1 VSARRHVQ
9 AFRLGEQGPDMIK
22 ELNEKRHR
30 LHEENAALL
39 AKAAKDGR
47 DVLTADEEQ
56 EWQSRDAA
64 IEALTKNIEMRAKT
78 EAIEKRL
85 AEVEERKTQP
95 SVPGMPAS
103 VSTRLNR
110 GKADFEMALRGWFI
124 RGSDQPLTDGHREAA
139 ERLGLDLN
147 NRSLTLNLSR
157 RPPRNLSEV
166 RDWEIE
172 QRAQTITT
180 TGGGYTIPDEAMM
193 SLEKALLWFGSM
205 RQAATI
211 IRTESGAD
219 LPIPTAND
227 TAQAGVILDINTQ
240 VANQDVTFGQLVLKA
255 FKYSSKQVLVPVEL
269 MMDSAVNLPQMLG
282 EMLGERIGRIQNT
295 HFTTGAGTTL
305 PFGIT
310 VQTTLGAT
318 GAAGGGI
325 AYVDLVNLEHSV
337 DIAYRRQGAAFM
349 MNDLKVAALK
359 KLLGT
364 DGRPIWQ
371 PAAEAS
377 MAQGAPNTLLGY
389 PVFTNNDMSTAVIT
403 GTKAV
408 IFGALQKYLIREVV
422 GVTLLRLDERYADFH
437 QVAFLAFARADGNL
451 LNAGTNPVKHLALTT

>member
-1 VSARRHVQ
+1 
-9 AFRLGEQGPDMIK
+9 MIK

-47 DVLTADEEQ
+47 DVLTAEEEQ
-56 EWQSRDAA
+56 EWQSRDQA
-64 IEALTKNIEMRAKT
+64 IEAISKNIEMRVKS

-85 AEVEERKTQP
+85 SEVEERKTTP
-95 SVPGMPAS
+95 TVPGLPPT
-103 VSTRLNR
+103 VSARLTR

-124 RGSDQPLTDGHREAA
+124 KGSDQPLTDAHKDAA
-139 ERLGLDLN
+139 ERVGLDLN
-147 NRSLTLNLSR
+147 NRTLTLNLSR
-157 RPPRNLSEV
+157 RPPRNMAEI

-180 TGGGYTIPDEAMM
+180 TGGGYTIPDEMM
-193 SLEKALLWFGSM
+193 QALEKALLWFGGM
-205 RQAATI
+205 RQVATI
-211 IRTESGAD
+211 IRTETGAD
-219 LPIPTAND
+219 MPIPTAND

-240 VANQDVTFGQLVLKA
+240 VANQDVTFGQLVMKA
-255 FKYSSKQVLVPVEL
+255 WKYSSKQVLVPVEL

-310 VQTTLGAT
+310 VQAT
-318 GAAGGGI
+318 SGLAPTGSAAGGFT
-325 AYVDLVNLEHSV
+325 YSHFVDTEHSV
-337 DIAYRRQGAAFM
+337 DIAYRRQGAAWM
-349 MNDLKVAALK
+349 MNDVVVARIK
-359 KLLGT
+359 KILDT
-364 DGRPIWQ
+364 TGRPIWQ
-371 PAAEAS
+371 PYFES
-377 MAQGAPNTLLGY
+377 GMNAQVAGGSPGAPGTLLGY
-389 PVFTNNDMSTAVIT
+389 PVIVNNDMSTSQATTTRAVL
-403 GTKAV
+403 
-408 IFGALQKYLIREVV
+408 FGALQKYIIRDVL

-451 LNAGTNPVKHLALTT
+451 LNAGTNPVKFLAYTT